1 MSVAA
6 VVRDNNISL
15 GVAIHKPF
23 KMAAALSSQPQGE
36 RVAGGP
42 TSEAGE
48 HEESPTC
55 DVGNSATVL
64 LAHDTFD

>member
-1 MSVAA
+1 
-6 VVRDNNISL
+6 
-15 GVAIHKPF
+15 
-23 KMAAALSSQPQGE
+23 MAAALGSQPKGE

-55 DVGNSATVL
+55 EMTFTLTVL
-64 LAHDTFD
+64 LVHDSFD